1 MRMSIA
7 RRVGLRETI
16 ERVMRYGSP
25 EAMHGSML
33 GRRSALILALLM
45 ACHAPATPAPSPPP
59 PTPAHAPPAH
69 TPPAEPPRRV
79 PVVLVSIDGLRPDYV
94 HRADEHGL
102 GIPTLRAMVAQGA
115 AATAVRGVLPTV
127 TYPTHTTMV
136 TGVSPTRH
144 GVLANTTFDPFGDN
158 HGGWYWYA
166 EDVKV
171 PTLWQLADEAG
182 IPSASF
188 YWPVNVGAKA
198 TWVLSQVW
206 RADTDD
212 DRKLTRATSTP
223 GLVDELEANVGEVPR
238 GRAWAVEQDEQR
250 ARAAGWFLEKHN
262 PGLLTLHM
270 LALDSAQHYDG
281 LATPHVFRT
290 LERLDGI
297 LGELREAAR
306 RSGGG
311 RATMCVVSD
320 HGFSRVDKIV
330 NLMPELVRAGLVDA
344 RKREWSATL
353 WAAGGT
359 GAVVLRD
366 PSDQAVLEKVRALLD
381 RLAADKSLGIDRILR
396 RDEIEALGGFGDASF
411 VVAMRP
417 GFYLANAWDGPAVRP
432 AGPGFRGGHGYL
444 PDDPEM
450 AAMFVCEGE
459 GVPVGSSLGAI
470 DMRDVA
476 PTLAGRLG
484 ITIPGAEGR
493 DLFARPEAR

>member
-1 MRMSIA
+1 
-7 RRVGLRETI
+7 
-16 ERVMRYGSP
+16 
-25 EAMHGSML
+25 MH
-33 GRRSALILALLM
+33 GRRSALIIAVVA
-45 ACHAPATPAPSPPP
+45 ACHAPA
-59 PTPAHAPPAH
+59 PTARPPAAP

-79 PVVLVSIDGLRPDYV
+79 PVVLVSVDGLRPDYI
-94 HRADEHGL
+94 HRADEHGVS
-102 GIPTLRAMVAQGA
+102 IPTLRAMVAQGA
-115 AATAVRGVLPTV
+115 AATTVRGVLPTV

-198 TWVLSQVW
+198 TWVLSQIW
-206 RADTDD
+206 RADTAD
-212 DRKLTRATSTP
+212 DRKLMRATSTP
-223 GLVDELEANVGEVPR
+223 GLVDELEANTGELPR
-238 GRAWAVEQDEQR
+238 GHAWAVEQDEQR

-270 LALDSAQHYDG
+270 LALDSAQHADG

-290 LERLDGI
+290 LERLDTS
-297 LGELREAAR
+297 LGELRDAAR

-320 HGFSRVDKIV
+320 HGFHRVEKLV
-330 NLMPELVRAGLVDA
+330 NLMPELVRAGLIDV
-344 RKREWSATL
+344 RKREWTATL

-359 GAVVLRD
+359 GAIVLRD
-366 PSDQAVLEKVRALLD
+366 PSDQTVLEKVRALLD
-381 RLAADKSLGIDRILR
+381 RLAADDSLGVERVLR
-396 RDEIEALGGFGDASF
+396 RAEIEELGGFGDASF

-417 GFYLANAWDGPAVRP
+417 GFYLMNAWDGPPVRP
-432 AGPGFRGGHGYL
+432 AGGFRGGHGYL

-450 AAMFVCEGE
+450 AATFVCEGE
-459 GVPVGSSLGAI
+459 GVPVGLSLGAI

-484 ITIPGAEGR
+484 ITIPRAEGR
-493 DLFARPEAR
+493 DLFAR